1 MSKMIEKITAV
12 SKGMNTVGD
21 SKGHKVVIDEPAQMG
36 GTDEGANPL
45 ASLLIS
51 LSGCENAIANF
62 VAKEMEF
69 DLQGIEFDIR
79 GEIDPRGMMGE
90 EGVRPYFQ
98 KITVN
103 AVVETSESEERIQEL
118 QQIVD
123 SRCPIYTTLV
133 AAGVEMVPNWTKA

>member
-1 MSKMIEKITAV
+1 
-12 SKGMNTVGD
+12 
-21 SKGHKVVIDEPAQMG
+21 
-36 GTDEGANPL
+36 
-45 ASLLIS
+45 
-51 LSGCENAIANF
+51 
-62 VAKEMEF
+62 MEF
-69 DLQGIEFDIR
+69 DLQGTEFDVR

-118 QQIVD
+118 QHIVD

-133 AAGVEMVPNWTKA
+133 AADVEMVPNWTKA